1 MIAKKLHG
9 YKSQDKKFEIYS
21 DYHCIKRDEVEQKL
35 KECDYTCYYCKD
47 KVLMEYGKLD
57 KKQWTLD
64 RIDNT
69 MGHNTNN
76 VLISCLAC
84 NLKRR
89 NRTVEKFLFTKQLK
103 IAKVGG
109 EPPTTPVMGSPYNN
123 GL

>member
-1 MIAKKLHG
+1 MISKKLHG

-21 DYHCIKRDEVEQKL
+21 EYHCIKQDDVIQKL
-35 KECDYTCYYCKD
+35 KECDYTCYYCKE
-47 KVLMEYGKLD
+47 KVLMEYGKRD
-57 KKQWTLD
+57 PKQWTLD

-89 NRTVEKFLFTKQLK
+89 NRTVEKFLFTKQLT
-103 IAKVGG
+103 ISKVGA
-109 EPPTTPVMGSPYNN
+109 SPYDP
-123 GL
+123 L

>member
-1 MIAKKLHG
+1 MIAKKLNG

-21 DYHCIKRDEVEQKL
+21 EYHCIKRDEVAHML

-47 KVLMEYGKLD
+47 KVLMEYGKRD
-57 KKQWTLD
+57 PKQWTLD

-89 NRTVEKFLFTKQLK
+89 NRTVEKFLFTKQLT

-109 EPPTTPVMGSPYNN
+109 TPTTPIENN
-123 GL
+123 DIIR

>member
-1 MIAKKLHG
+1 MNLARKLNG

-21 DYHCIKRDEVEQKL
+21 DYYFITKDQVIEKL
-35 KECDYTCYYCKD
+35 KECDSICYYCKE
-47 KVLMEYGKLD
+47 KVIIEYEKGD

-69 MGHNTNN
+69 MGHNTTN

-89 NRTVEKFLFTKQLK
+89 NRTVEKFLFTKQLV
-103 IAKVGG
+103 ISKV
-109 EPPTTPVMGSPYNN
+109 
-123 GL
+123 